1 VTETCHRQF
10 ALLELEPGC
19 TFADARAAY
28 RRLAKRN
35 HPDLVP
41 DAERPTRQLA
51 MMRINEAY
59 MAVMAELSE
68 QGGRW
73 DGAHDASGAPTGGSC
88 RGGFQDDAG
97 ATDGDMGPQ
106 SASSGDSG
114 AFFSAWSGKARAG
127 APSSS
132 TDVGPLRDPAYAYY
146 KQGFRYFNRG
156 ATELSR
162 KEAPDLRRALLRER
176 TPRAYDAYVLRFAL
190 RALHYFER
198 SYSYFLVVVD
208 RYPASPWY
216 ADAKWKLRRIEKFTA
231 IYQRICENLSRR
243 SSTSRSSFSIVKG
256 ADPS

>member
-1 VTETCHRQF
+1 
-10 ALLELEPGC
+10 
-19 TFADARAAY
+19 
-28 RRLAKRN
+28 
-35 HPDLVP
+35 
-41 DAERPTRQLA
+41 

-190 RALHYFER
+190 RALHYFVQLLPRRGRPLPCEP
-198 SYSYFLVVVD
+198 LV
-208 RYPASPWY
+208 RG
-216 ADAKWKLRRIEKFTA
+216 
-231 IYQRICENLSRR
+231 CEVEAAPNREVHRDLS
-243 SSTSRSSFSIVKG
+243 
-256 ADPS
+256 AHL